1 LLQSQRCKKVPV
13 CPPGPFRFAAMAGS
27 SIFVQVTDSKV
38 LINCLRC
45 DAKVG
50 NEPCECR
57 IQVAPGRQYG
67 RDRVTI
73 GKKA

>member
-1 LLQSQRCKKVPV
+1 MIGSPV
-13 CPPGPFRFAAMAGS
+13 
-27 SIFVQVTDSKV
+27 FVQVTDSKV
-38 LINCLRC
+38 LIYYPWC
-45 DAKVG
+45 DAKLG
-50 NEPCECR
+50 NQPGECR